1 MAFIAN
7 DARRSKSSTKQT
19 LGEAAMGG
27 QLGSVILWGA
37 KCVWD
42 HKSAGGSKAIYPV
55 GIDARDLSLGDAH

>member
-1 MAFIAN
+1 
-7 DARRSKSSTKQT
+7 
-19 LGEAAMGG
+19 MGG